1 MGPSVSVHSFIME
14 LLHHLNI
21 AFGQLMPNSW
31 RIRISCMEIWMIFN
45 ERDMIK
51 LDEFVHLYWLKDSK
65 EFGSYELVP
74 WDRKTRLIID
84 LPLSFQYWKSRYFF
98 VSGDNWETRSND
110 LWGEVPRLLHR
121 WGMQKLG
128 ASSFASV
135 FFYDLCF
142 RLYSDI
148 YFLFFFQLRSV
159 KN

>member
-1 MGPSVSVHSFIME
+1 MGPSVSFHSFIME

-31 RIRISCMEIWMIFN
+31 RISISCMEIWMIFN

-65 EFGSYELVP
+65 EFRSYELVP
-74 WDRKTRLIID
+74 WDRKTRLIVD

-98 VSGDNWETRSND
+98 VSSDNWETPSND
-110 LWGEVPRLLHR
+110 LWGEMGDAKTRCVIFCKCLFLRSLL
-121 WGMQKLG
+121 
-128 ASSFASV
+128 SSLLWYIFP
-135 FFYDLCF
+135 
-142 RLYSDI
+142 
-148 YFLFFFQLRSV
+148 FFFQLRSV